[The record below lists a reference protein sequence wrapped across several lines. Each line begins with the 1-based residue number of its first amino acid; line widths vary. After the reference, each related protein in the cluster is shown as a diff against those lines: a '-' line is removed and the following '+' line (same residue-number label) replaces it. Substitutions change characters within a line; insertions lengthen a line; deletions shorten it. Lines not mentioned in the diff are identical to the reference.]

1 MDWGDIRDVVAK
13 AAPALGTALAG
24 PTGTAVGSLLAD
36 ALGVEKS
43 PEAVAAALHGDPQAA
58 VKLRQIE
65 ADLDKARLQSRSSI
79 ITAEANGE
87 SWLQRNWRPMLMLWF
102 AALVGG
108 YWFGLT
114 PDNLSQQT
122 VLALFDIVQL
132 GVGGYI
138 AGRSAEKITRTI
150 TGTGLMDNIKAK
162 VKP

>member
-1 MDWGDIRDVVAK
+1 MNWGGIKDAVATV
-13 AAPALGTALAG
+13 APTLGTALGGPAG
-24 PTGTAVGSLLAD
+24 GAVGGLLAT
-36 ALGVEKS
+36 ALGVEQT
-43 PEAVAAALHGDPQAA
+43 PEAVAAAVRNDPQAA
-58 VKLRQIE
+58 VTLRQVE
-65 ADLDKARLQSRSSI
+65 ADLEKARLESRSNI

-87 SWLQRNWRPMLMLWF
+87 SWLQRNWRPLLMLWF

-114 PDNLSQQT
+114 PDNLNDQT

-150 TGTGLMDNIKAK
+150 TGTGLMSNIKAK
-162 VKP
+162 VKQ